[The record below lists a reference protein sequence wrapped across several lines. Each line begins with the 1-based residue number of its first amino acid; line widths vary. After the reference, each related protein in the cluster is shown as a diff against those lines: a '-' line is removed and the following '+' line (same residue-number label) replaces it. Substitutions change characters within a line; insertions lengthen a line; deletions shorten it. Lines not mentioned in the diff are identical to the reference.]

1 MVPYLKYLL
10 TIAFIS
16 GIIFCLHSCR
26 KEKLSNC
33 SGNCSE
39 LIIAGLIYDKTTN
52 IPLSNQN
59 INVSLHQNPGC
70 LICSNPDIISGK
82 TGKDGRFRL
91 TTEFDTTLLRDNYL
105 IVSSPIPAN
114 YLLYPE
120 PIGPLTP
127 ANTVQSSSI
136 VFYSLDSTAINNDS
150 ASISNIHFGIYPMA
164 PLHMNFHRSNAA
176 IAFQTL
182 DLEIN
187 FDDKNMGWGF
197 YITNTNRDTTLTIN
211 TAANI
216 FTKITSVKYISPSNI
231 ISQTDSIKC
240 VVNGNNN
247 IDIYY

>member
-26 KEKLSNC
+26 KEKLPNC

-52 IPLSNQN
+52 IPLDNQN
-59 INVSLHQNPGC
+59 VKVSLHQNTGC
-70 LICSNPDIISGK
+70 LICSNPEMVSGK

-91 TTEFDTTLLRDNYL
+91 TTVFDTTLLRDNYL
-105 IVSSPIPAN
+105 IVYSPIPAN
-114 YLLYPE
+114 YLLFPE
-120 PIGPLTP
+120 PVGPLTP

-164 PLHMNFHRSNAA
+164 LLHMNFHRSNTATE
-176 IAFQTL
+176 FPTL
-182 DLEIN
+182 DVNIN
-187 FDDKNMGWGF
+187 FDDQNMDWGF
-197 YITNTNRDTTLTIN
+197 YMTNTNKDTTLTIN

-240 VVNGNNN
+240 AVNGNNH
-247 IDIYY
+247 IEIYY